1 MKISLSSIKMQFSYK
16 TVLDGVDCSFEEGQ
30 IHALIGENGQG
41 KSTLARIICGEI
53 KPASG
58 SIFLDQKLFVPENVH
73 LAIEHGIIMV
83 RQRPLLASSVSIKEN
98 LLLGM
103 KSFSNEKALSIL
115 QSFCPDLK
123 LSAKV
128 QSCIGDQRFFISLTG
143 ALLKNPKILILDEP
157 SALLTEKQ
165 TENLYNTLEKLADS
179 GMNIIVI
186 THFPEELKYAHT
198 VTKLADGKAFVQK
211 RSDFKSSTAENKN
224 ALENSDSASSP
235 SSASSPGSVSSPGS
249 ASKPSSVIHLT
260 FPTLSH
266 LEKEE
271 NRLAR
276 ENPGCTYIPSD
287 KTFRGSHPDL
297 TISQLLTA
305 CYKGPWKN
313 RRAYI
318 EKIIASA
325 QIQILPSEKVRSL
338 SGGMLQRLILERE
351 IAKNSRTVIMAE
363 PFQGLDTERTLFMKK
378 RIDELASQGK
388 TVYVLETGAP

>member
-128 QSCIGDQRFFISLTG
+128 QSCTGDQRFFISLTG

-165 TENLYNTLEKLADS
+165 TENLYNALEKLADS

-198 VTKLADGKAFVQK
+198 VTKLADGKAFIQK
-211 RSDFKSSTAENKN
+211 RSDFNSSAAENKN
-224 ALENSDSASSP
+224 ALENFDSVSS
-235 SSASSPGSVSSPGS
+235 SGSASSPGS

-318 EKIIASA
+318 EKLINSA

-351 IAKNSRTVIMAE
+351 IAKNSNTVIMAE
-363 PFQGLDTERTLFMKK
+363 PFQGLDTERTLFIKT

>member
-53 KPASG
+53 KPTQG
-58 SIFLDQKLFVPENVH
+58 TIFLDGEPFIPENVH
-73 LAIEHGIIMV
+73 EAIEQGIFMV
-83 RQRPLLASSVSIKEN
+83 RQRPLLADSVSIREN

-103 KSFSNEKALSIL
+103 KSFNNETALSIL
-115 QSFCPDLK
+115 KSYCPNLT
-123 LSAKV
+123 LGVKV
-128 QSCIGDQRFFISLTG
+128 FECTGDQRFFISLTG

-157 SALLTEKQ
+157 SALLTPDQ
-165 TENLYNTLEKLADS
+165 TKNLYKSLEELAAK

-198 VTKLADGKAFVQK
+198 VTKLSGGKAYTEK
-211 RSDFKSSTAENKN
+211 DDFASSTPSDINSR
-224 ALENSDSASSP
+224 ENSQA
-235 SSASSPGSVSSPGS
+235 
-249 ASKPSSVIHLT
+249 SVIRLV

-266 LEKEE
+266 LVEEE
-271 NRLAR
+271 NRLAKQF
-276 ENPGCTYIPSD
+276 PLCSYIPSD
-287 KTFRGSHPDL
+287 KTFRGSHPQL

-313 RRAYI
+313 RRTYI
-318 EKIIASA
+318 ENIISSA
-325 QIQILPSEKVRSL
+325 QIQILPSEKVAAL

-351 IAKNSRTVIMAE
+351 LAKNSSTVIMAE
-363 PFQGLDTERTLFMKK
+363 PFQGLDTERTIFMKN
-378 RIDELASQGK
+378 RIDQLAAQGK
-388 TVYVLETGAP
+388 TVYVLETGAPQ

>member
-103 KSFSNEKALSIL
+103 KSFSNEQALSIL
-115 QSFCPDLK
+115 QSFCPDLN

-128 QSCIGDQRFFISLTG
+128 QSCTGDQRFFISLTG

-211 RSDFKSSTAENKN
+211 RSDFESSTAENKN
-224 ALENSDSASSP
+224 ALENSDSA
-235 SSASSPGSVSSPGS
+235 SSPGS

-318 EKIIASA
+318 EKLINSA

-351 IAKNSRTVIMAE
+351 IAKNSSTVIMAE

-388 TVYVLETGAP
+388 TVYVLETGAPQ

>member
-1 MKISLSSIKMQFSYK
+1 MQFSYK

-53 KPASG
+53 KPTQG
-58 SIFLDQKLFVPENVH
+58 TIFLDGKPFIPENVH
-73 LAIEHGIIMV
+73 EAIEQGIFMV
-83 RQRPLLASSVSIKEN
+83 RQRPLLADSVSIREN

-103 KSFSNEKALSIL
+103 KSFNNETALSIL
-115 QSFCPDLK
+115 KSYCPNLT
-123 LSAKV
+123 LGVKV
-128 QSCIGDQRFFISLTG
+128 FECTGDQRFFISLTG

-157 SALLTEKQ
+157 SALLTPDQ
-165 TENLYNTLEKLADS
+165 TKNLYKSLEELAAK

-198 VTKLADGKAFVQK
+198 VTKLSGGKAFTEK
-211 RSDFKSSTAENKN
+211 HNSFINTNAGSTKPAPHKESST
-224 ALENSDSASSP
+224 SDATSVPVLTESP
-235 SSASSPGSVSSPGS
+235 SIKKTGSVIRL
-249 ASKPSSVIHLT
+249 V

-271 NRLAR
+271 NRLAA

-287 KTFRGSHPDL
+287 KTFRGSHPQL

-313 RRAYI
+313 RRTYI
-318 EKIIASA
+318 ENIISSA
-325 QIQILPSEKVRSL
+325 QIQILPSEKVAAL

-351 IAKNSRTVIMAE
+351 LAKNSSTVIMAE
-363 PFQGLDTERTLFMKK
+363 PFQGLDTERTIFMKN
-378 RIDELASQGK
+378 RIDQLAAQGK
-388 TVYVLETGAP
+388 TVYVLETGAPQ